1 MPDKYK
7 TAVVLER
14 RELTEHI
21 SEITLG
27 LADDSPLPASR
38 AGAHVEI
45 RFGGND
51 GRFLRHYSL
60 IGPLDLTSTHE
71 PFWRIAVQREN
82 RRRGSDYIHRHF
94 RAGTNVLISP
104 ALSPF
109 RLTSDD
115 GPALLIAGGIG
126 ITAILPML
134 RSCVMRRRDVHMLYV
149 GRSREAMAY
158 VEEAEALGGDA
169 VTVHDATALE
179 GRPNLD
185 ALLAQQPTNTTAYV
199 CGPPALIDGT
209 RQAAQRLGW
218 APERVRHEIF
228 NAAHKAEDH
237 AVTVQTRS
245 GTQIPVSPGH
255 TLLEALE
262 AAGAETFSD
271 CRRGECGLCITPV
284 SSVDTDID
292 HRDRFLTPD
301 QKRSNRQIALCCSRP
316 RSGSIALDI

>member
-1 MPDKYK
+1 MHGQHQA
-7 TAVVLER
+7 AVILER
-14 RELTEHI
+14 QPLTERI
-21 SEITLG
+21 SEFILG
-27 LADDSPLPASR
+27 LADGSPLPAPR
-38 AGAHVEI
+38 AGAHVEL

-94 RAGTNVLISP
+94 TPGTNVLISP

-109 RLTSDD
+109 RLTADD
-115 GPALLIAGGIG
+115 GPVLLVAGGIG

-134 RSCVMRRRDVHMLYV
+134 RACVMRRREVRMLYI
-149 GRSREAMAY
+149 GRSRAAMAY
-158 VEEAEALGGDA
+158 VEEVEALGGDA
-169 VTVHDATALE
+169 VTVHDATSSR
-179 GRPNLD
+179 GRPDLE
-185 ALLAQQPTNTTAYV
+185 ALLARQPADTTAYV
-199 CGPPALIDGT
+199 CGPPALIKGT

-218 APERVRHEIF
+218 PTERVRHEVF
-228 NAAHKAEDH
+228 NAAHKEEDQ
-237 AVTVQTRS
+237 AVTVHTQ
-245 GTQIPVSPGH
+245 GTSVHVSPDH

-262 AAGAETFSD
+262 AAGVETFSD
-271 CRRGECGLCITPV
+271 CRRGECGLCISPV
-284 SSVDTDID
+284 KNIDGDID

-316 RSGSIALDI
+316 RSTSIEIDL

>member
-1 MPDKYK
+1 MHGQHQA
-7 TAVVLER
+7 AVILER
-14 RELTEHI
+14 QPLTEHI
-21 SEITLG
+21 SEFILG
-27 LADDSPLPASR
+27 LVDGSPLPAPR
-38 AGAHVEI
+38 AGAHVEL

-94 RAGTNVLISP
+94 TPGTNVLISP

-109 RLTSDD
+109 RLTADD
-115 GPALLIAGGIG
+115 GPVLLIAGGIG

-134 RSCVMRRRDVHMLYV
+134 RACVMRRREVRMLYI
-149 GRSREAMAY
+149 GRSRAAMAY
-158 VEEAEALGGDA
+158 VEEAEVLGGDA
-169 VTVHDATALE
+169 VTVHDATSSH
-179 GRPNLD
+179 GRPDLE
-185 ALLAQQPTNTTAYV
+185 ALLARQPDNTTAYV
-199 CGPPALIDGT
+199 CGPPALIKGT

-218 APERVRHEIF
+218 PTERVRHEVF
-228 NAAHKAEDH
+228 NAAHKTEDQ
-237 AVTVQTRS
+237 AVTVHTR
-245 GTQIPVSPGH
+245 GTSVYVSPDH

-262 AAGAETFSD
+262 SAGVETFSD

-284 SSVDTDID
+284 SNVEGDID

-316 RSGSIALDI
+316 RSTSIELDL